1 MTSFCA
7 RPGSNCVG
15 FDFWALVFTK
25 RSRDHRIPLN
35 SRYHFFDSRNV
46 YSLVTL
52 VKLPIWFSSHN
63 FGEVIQKFQYF
74 QNKREFCMG
83 RPCWMR
89 WVEKVV
95 TGDLTS
101 HNNQG
106 SSGCIFGAVRISGSW
121 KGSSYARR
129 TKSRRF
135 TWISGTLCFEWF
147 CFSSLQDHLVE
158 AKPKEVFKT
167 NLWLSTP
174 RSSRL
179 DTLHCQGKSNQG
191 SEFVWLIMLV
201 KRGETQEGRRRE
213 SERVYLKKEDFFQ
226 LFHL

>member
-1 MTSFCA
+1 MERPYWMT
-7 RPGSNCVG
+7 
-15 FDFWALVFTK
+15 
-25 RSRDHRIPLN
+25 
-35 SRYHFFDSRNV
+35 
-46 YSLVTL
+46 
-52 VKLPIWFSSHN
+52 
-63 FGEVIQKFQYF
+63 
-74 QNKREFCMG
+74 
-83 RPCWMR
+83 

-129 TKSRRF
+129 TKTRRF

-147 CFSSLQDHLVE
+147 FFSSLQDHLVE
-158 AKPKEVFKT
+158 ANPKEVFKT

-201 KRGETQEGRRRE
+201 KRGETQEGRRR
-213 SERVYLKKEDFFQ
+213 RVWTGIFKKRGFLSTF
-226 LFHL
+226 